1 MKYKL
6 VTNVRD
12 NERLRQSFNELTQ
25 KIYYFNFENWYE
37 KGFWGDKYI
46 PHVLLDGDKVVSNI
60 SVNLMK
66 FVVNGQVK
74 NYIQLGTVMT
84 DPAYRNQGLSR
95 YIMEYILDEYREKA
109 DGIYLFGND
118 SVLNFYPKFGFCPI
132 HEYEY
137 SLNLKNDS
145 LSTTEK
151 NLIKYQMEKL
161 DLSNKS
167 VEDKLYRDILEYE
180 TSNRK
185 HNLSEN
191 LAMYDNIGLYQF
203 WLASEYRDNVY
214 YLPEEGAYI
223 LAFIESGILQVDQI
237 ISKKEIELSRLA
249 VSFNEIPSKVKLG
262 FTPAFPERYDVALHK
277 VEDCTLFILGESL
290 KKIETD
296 RMMFPV
302 ISHA

>member
-25 KIYYFNFENWYE
+25 KIYYFNFVNWYE

-60 SVNLMK
+60 SVNLMR

-118 SVLNFYPKFGFCPI
+118 SVLEFYPKFGFCPI

-137 SLNLKNDS
+137 SLNLNKDS

-161 DLSNKS
+161 NLSDKS
-167 VEDKLYRDILEYE
+167 MEDKLYRDILEYE

-185 HNLSEN
+185 HNPNEN

-203 WLASEYRDNVY
+203 WLASDYRDNVY

-237 ISKKEIELSRLA
+237 ISKQQIELPRLA

-290 KKIETD
+290 KKVESD